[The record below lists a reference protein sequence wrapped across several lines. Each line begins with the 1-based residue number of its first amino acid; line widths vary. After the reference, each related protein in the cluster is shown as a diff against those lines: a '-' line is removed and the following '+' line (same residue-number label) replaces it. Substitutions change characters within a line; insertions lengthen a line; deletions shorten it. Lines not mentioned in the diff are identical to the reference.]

1 MCPLPVSECFTCTIS
16 LDLIAPLWPTEI
28 ASDGQ
33 GCFPGSTGG
42 GAAVV
47 AQRGQDVSRV
57 GHLKLGDVYPPFITL
72 VSLSC
77 IYWNSFFNNK
87 TFTDQ

>member
-42 GAAVV
+42 GGGGGGTEGTRCV
-47 AQRGQDVSRV
+47 ASWASEAG
-57 GHLKLGDVYPPFITL
+57 
-72 VSLSC
+72 
-77 IYWNSFFNNK
+77 
-87 TFTDQ
+87 